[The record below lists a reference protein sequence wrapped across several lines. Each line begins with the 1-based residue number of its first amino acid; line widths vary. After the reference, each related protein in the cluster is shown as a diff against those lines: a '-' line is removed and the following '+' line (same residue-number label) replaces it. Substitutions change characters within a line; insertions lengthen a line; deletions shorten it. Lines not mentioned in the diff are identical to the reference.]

1 MLGEYC
7 PPLQHRIAI
16 YDPNLNHFVR
26 FDNIGAEN
34 GYLHRDYLEP
44 RIVMIRYSKRYDLQS
59 DSDSVDSSMEQD
71 SQVERKEGRSKER
84 TIADVIEMVKKWRN
98 LHLHG
103 HKSMRRRL
111 NLQDAAKLVGISK
124 KSLDDYYCQLRL
136 GEFYEFDFASNL
148 HEKIGVLRTF
158 VK

>member
-1 MLGEYC
+1 
-7 PPLQHRIAI
+7 
-16 YDPNLNHFVR
+16 
-26 FDNIGAEN
+26 
-34 GYLHRDYLEP
+34 
-44 RIVMIRYSKRYDLQS
+44 
-59 DSDSVDSSMEQD
+59 
-71 SQVERKEGRSKER
+71 
-84 TIADVIEMVKKWRN
+84 MVKKWRN

-111 NLQDAAKLVGISK
+111 NLQDAAKMVGISK